1 MSQRDYRLF
10 IQDMETTYS
19 LPLFND
25 NLNPTQS
32 SLYERNPIRRVI
44 SEEAKAQLLPI
55 LFNEIDDKEKNSHC
69 SITFEPFDREDQ
81 VIQLPCKHCFL
92 VEPIMKWLTEESCE
106 CPVCRYVLDSQEK
119 RVEEANA
126 IEANAIEAN
135 AIEANAIEDAFS
147 NIFLQQ
153 FLLRNFSSNNFSSNN
168 FSSNNF
174 SPNNFLSNN
183 FLSIPYSETD
193 ILTSYIMQENMDNIN
208 HFFPQEEEEGEQ
220 ES

>member
-1 MSQRDYRLF
+1 MSQEDYRLF
-10 IQDMETTYS
+10 IQDMEANYG

-25 NLNPTQS
+25 HLNYNYYTVNPMQG

-44 SEEAKAQLLPI
+44 SEEAKARLLPI

-69 SITFEPFDREDQ
+69 SITFESFDKEDQ

-153 FLLRNFSSNNFSSNN
+153 FLSRNFSSNNFLS
-168 FSSNNF
+168 
-174 SPNNFLSNN
+174 NNFLSNN

-208 HFFPQEEEEGEQ
+208 HFFQQQEQEQEEEE